1 MMKKSIFKMTLILSA
16 LVLILGSCSKKNDD
30 NPTTP
35 AQLNGKFKLEINN
48 VLITEETTEDVGM
61 LGDLITMGNDAGLAL
76 IIVKVPRTV
85 GAVTNIGDGDED
97 GSVSIS
103 GENLLNTDG
112 SAEVYFSVSGT
123 ITRVSATKVSFEGT
137 CNSFGT
143 AGVYSFSGYAESEAF
158 KII

>member
-1 MMKKSIFKMTLILSA
+1 MTLILGA
-16 LVLILGSCSKKNDD
+16 MLLILGSCSKKNDD
-30 NPTTP
+30 NPTLPT
-35 AQLNGKFKLEINN
+35 QLGGSFELVINDVAIAN
-48 VLITEETTEDVGM
+48 ETTENVGM
-61 LGDLITMGNDAGLAL
+61 LDDLITVGRDTGLGI

-85 GAVTNIGDGDED
+85 GGVTNIGDGDED
-97 GSVSIS
+97 GSVTIS

-123 ITRVSATKVSFEGT
+123 ITRVSATKVSFQGT

-143 AGVYSFSGYAESEAF
+143 TGVYSFSGYAESEAF